1 MLNNKPLL
9 IGIVLLLA
17 ALRFLIVPW
26 MDYQDEQRQQ
36 LETLTKR
43 LVRSEALLEF
53 KEQLYQ
59 QKDKQDIVVA
69 KFTGKLEQSASV
81 QQYQLELQQRLQQ
94 LIENKNAKLELFD
107 WLSDSDLKA
116 LNMHRARINLR
127 FTGQLSDV
135 IGIHLMIEQQFPFAQ
150 ILDLNTSW
158 IGNLGKG
165 RNVTVTMLIEA
176 DYRVT
181 AP

>member
-9 IGIVLLLA
+9 IGIILLLA
-17 ALRFLIVPW
+17 ALKFLIVPW
-26 MDYQDEQRQQ
+26 MDYQDEQKQQ

-53 KEQLYQ
+53 KDQLYQ
-59 QKDKQDIVVA
+59 QKDKQDTAVA
-69 KFTGKLEQSASV
+69 QFTDKLEQSVSV
-81 QQYQLELQQRLQQ
+81 QQYQLEFQQRLQQ
-94 LIENKNAKLELFD
+94 LIETKNAKLELFD
-107 WLSDSDLKA
+107 WLSDADLKA
-116 LNMHRARINLR
+116 FNIHRARINLR

-135 IGIHLMIEQQFPFAQ
+135 MAIHLMIEQQFPYAQ

-158 IGNLGKG
+158 VGDLTKG
-165 RNVTVTMLIEA
+165 RNLSVTMLIEA
-176 DYRVT
+176 DYQVI

>member
-9 IGIVLLLA
+9 IGIILLLA

-26 MDYQDEQRQQ
+26 MDYQDEQKQQ

-53 KEQLYQ
+53 KDQLYQ
-59 QKDKQDIVVA
+59 QKDQQDIVVGQ
-69 KFTGKLEQSASV
+69 FTDQLEQSTSV

-94 LIENKNAKLELFD
+94 LIETRNAKMELFD

-116 LNMHRARINLR
+116 FSMHRARINLR

-135 IGIHLMIEQQFPFAQ
+135 IALHLMIEQQYPHAQ

-158 IGNLGKG
+158 TGDLTKG
-165 RNVTVTMLIEA
+165 RNLNVTMLIEA
-176 DYRVT
+176 DYRVIT
-181 AP
+181 P